1 MCWRTSL
8 NLNNAGPCITINFT
22 LEYMVWWS
30 GDLLCFQS
38 WYFLL
43 GSLSSP
49 AYYLFTIIQNCE
61 FCGRLWQTLRNQKS
75 RLKDENVIWPIL
87 MSGITMLG
95 WSSFAPHGTSRC
107 CNIPRNHDNEMTC
120 WCQQEGISKT
130 CDQEIFCPTRMI
142 FRALCRG
149 EDISGQ
155 ISPIVPSISNV
166 HTQSRSCTQ
175 CDHFKLVTTTHN
187 L

>member
-1 MCWRTSL
+1 MCSRFVVWGCVEERLWIWIMLGHVLQSTLHWSTL
-8 NLNNAGPCITINFT
+8 FGGLATFPASSAGISYSDHSC
-22 LEYMVWWS
+22 V
-30 GDLLCFQS
+30 
-38 WYFLL
+38 
-43 GSLSSP
+43 
-49 AYYLFTIIQNCE
+49 LFIYHYSKLWV
-61 FCGRLWQTLRNQKS
+61 LWQTQKS
-75 RLKDENVIWPIL
+75 EIKVERWKCYLAHSHVWN
-87 MSGITMLG
+87 GITILG
-95 WSSFAPHGTSRC
+95 WSSFASHGTPARRC

-166 HTQSRSCTQ
+166 HTQSSSCTP
-175 CDHFKLVTTTHN
+175 CDHF
-187 L
+187 

>member
-1 MCWRTSL
+1 MYYNQLYTGIHFGGL
-8 NLNNAGPCITINFT
+8 ATF
-22 LEYMVWWS
+22 
-30 GDLLCFQS
+30 CFQS

-43 GSLSSP
+43 RSLSPSLSII
-49 AYYLFTIIQNCE
+49 YLPLLFKSDSSVADS
-61 FCGRLWQTLRNQKS
+61 KS

-142 FRALCRG
+142 FRALCRR

-155 ISPIVPSISNV
+155 ISRPIVPCISNV

-175 CDHFKLVTTTHN
+175 CDHFKLVKTSHN
-187 L
+187 FTPCT